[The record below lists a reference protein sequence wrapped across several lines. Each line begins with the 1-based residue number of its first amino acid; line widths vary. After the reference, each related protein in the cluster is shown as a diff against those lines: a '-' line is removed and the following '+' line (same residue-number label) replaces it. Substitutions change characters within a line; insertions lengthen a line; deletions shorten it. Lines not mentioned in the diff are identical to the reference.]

1 VSDPRESRAD
11 LLTTVIRRPRPRADR
26 GAPDHRRADPTV
38 VLAEPEEV
46 LEVRPGRVVAQRM
59 IAAEQ
64 DGDGGRKE
72 YLFRVVVDI
81 DRDPPELVTAHRTSK
96 VRKYRSTP

>member
-1 VSDPRESRAD
+1 
-11 LLTTVIRRPRPRADR
+11 
-26 GAPDHRRADPTV
+26 
-38 VLAEPEEV
+38 
-46 LEVRPGRVVAQRM
+46 M

-81 DRDPPELVTAHRTSK
+81 DRDPPEPVTAYRTSK